1 LNAIIIKN
9 RYPLPLIQE
18 ILARLSRA
26 KIYTKLDVIVVFNR
40 IRITEGQEYLTA
52 FNTRYGL
59 YETLVM
65 PFGLSNV
72 PATFQARINEVLH
85 LYLDIFCIAYIDDIL
100 VYSDDLTSYRQHV
113 RLVVEVLRDAGLQ
126 LDVKKCEFE
135 VTEVTYLGMIVS
147 TDSVRMDPA
156 KVIAITNWEPPSNV
170 KDVQAFLGFANFY
183 KRFIDSFSRI
193 IRPLVTLTRKGMR
206 FFWSPACQI
215 AFEALK
221 DTFISVLIL
230 CYFDLLREIFVET
243 DVSDYISL
251 GVLSQKDNQG
261 VLYPVAFMSKK
272 YNLAECNYKIYNKE
286 LLVIIYCFEGWRSEL
301 QGSYYPIYML
311 TDY

>member
-52 FNTRYGL
+52 FNTRYSL

-206 FFWSPACQI
+206 FFWLPACQI

-221 DTFISVLIL
+221 DTFILVLIL
-230 CYFDLLREIFVET
+230 RYFDPFREIFVET
-243 DVSDYISL
+243 DASDYISS

-261 VLYPVAFMSKK
+261 VLHPVAFMSKK
-272 YNLAECNYKIYNKE
+272 YNPAECNYEIYNKE
-286 LLVIIYCFEGWRSEL
+286 LLAIICCFEGWRSEL
-301 QGSYYPIYML
+301 
-311 TDY
+311 